1 MASVTELFR
10 RLERFE
16 ETQKE
21 LKAHNDK
28 LELTINDLRKEIEEV
43 RGIASQLKL
52 YFDTLSEQNKHLM
65 SPSANQSEVSMSEIL
80 KLVRELKDV

>member
-1 MASVTELFR
+1 MANLGQLFQR
-10 RLERFE
+10 IQAFE

-21 LKAHNDK
+21 LMAHK
-28 LELTINDLRKEIEEV
+28 SEMETTIGELRDEIKEV